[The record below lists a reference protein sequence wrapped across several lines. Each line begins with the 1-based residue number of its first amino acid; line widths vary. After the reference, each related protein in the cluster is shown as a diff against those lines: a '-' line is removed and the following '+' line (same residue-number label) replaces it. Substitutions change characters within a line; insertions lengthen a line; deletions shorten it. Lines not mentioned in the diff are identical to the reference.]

1 MSATA
6 PISRDDIE
14 AKFREVQGEVDEA
27 GEAAR
32 NYVLVAGIV
41 VTVVVAAAAFYFG
54 RRRGKLHKTVVEIRR
69 V

>member
-6 PISRDDIE
+6 PISRDDIA
-14 AKFREVQGEVDEA
+14 AKFREIEGESDEA

-32 NYVLVAGIV
+32 DYVLVAGIV

-54 RRRGKLHKTVVEIRR
+54 RRRGKLQKTVVEIRR

>member
-14 AKFREVQGEVDEA
+14 SKFREIQGEVAEA

-32 NYVLVAGIV
+32 NYALVAGIV

-54 RRRGKLHKTVVEIRR
+54 RRRGKLQKTVVEIRR